1 MRLYYHAGACS
12 TSNLI
17 ALEEAELS
25 YEAIPVDLSDPHS
38 PATAHVKE
46 LNAMAQLPVLV
57 LDDGTVLTQNVAI
70 LPYIADLAPEKSLF
84 PPRGRLE
91 RVQAESWLSFI
102 AADLHTA
109 FATEYA
115 WTLIWDRNSPEWENA
130 QQFWMQRLDRRLK
143 VLDDR
148 LAHHDFI
155 AGSSFTVIDA
165 YALIVLNWAEPTGF
179 SISSYENIM
188 RYLKRLNERPAVQRV
203 MKREGLS
210 G

>member
-1 MRLYYHAGACS
+1 MKLYYHAGACS

-25 YEAIPVDLSDPHS
+25 YEAIPVDLTDSLS
-38 PATAHVKE
+38 PITARVKK
-46 LNAMAQLPVLV
+46 LNPMVQLPILE
-57 LDDGTVLTQNVAI
+57 LDDGTALTQNVAI

-84 PPRGRLE
+84 PPQGRFE

-115 WTLIWDRNSPEWENA
+115 WTLIWEKNSPEWEKA
-130 QQFWMQRLDRRLK
+130 HSFWMQRLDRRLK
-143 VLDDR
+143 VLDER
-148 LAHHDFI
+148 LTRHDFI
-155 AGSSFTVIDA
+155 AGAGFTVIDA
-165 YALIVLNWAEPTGF
+165 YALIVLNWAQPTGF
-179 SISSYENIM
+179 SLSSYENIV
-188 RYLKRLNERPAVQRV
+188 RYLKRLNARPAIQRV

-210 G
+210 S